1 MYRALREILSSSAAP
16 RTLAVCTAH
25 YYSGQLWCQWV
36 WRGNGWIAAPWM
48 SSRLEPHVDRDATPQ
63 YTRLFVARSALHSF
77 GLSQLLRM
85 CRPRRAPLGNWNS
98 RFKAVEIVLV
108 YSYAWLFASEH
119 SPTRTR
125 IRYIKYG
132 YRTCDYVRTFQNETW
147 AAYRAYAW
155 AMVSTTTSTSG
166 PIPAIQHMMITSV
179 VPCTASPSFTK
190 IRPHNVFA
198 VRR

>member
-1 MYRALREILSSSAAP
+1 MYRALLEILSSSAAP

-36 WRGNGWIAAPWM
+36 WRGNGWTVAPWM

-108 YSYAWLFASEH
+108 VNSYAWLFASEH

-125 IRYIKYG
+125 MRYIKYG
-132 YRTCDYVRTFQNETW
+132 YRTCDYVRTFQN
-147 AAYRAYAW
+147 
-155 AMVSTTTSTSG
+155 
-166 PIPAIQHMMITSV
+166 
-179 VPCTASPSFTK
+179 VPCIRLSYGFDDFLHFWTHPSNPAHDDNQCCSLYCF
-190 IRPHNVFA
+190 PEFHENPPA
-198 VRR
+198 

>member
-1 MYRALREILSSSAAP
+1 MAGSRHRGWVLDWNRMWIEMPRHNIRDCSSP
-16 RTLAVCTAH
+16 D
-25 YYSGQLWCQWV
+25 Q
-36 WRGNGWIAAPWM
+36 
-48 SSRLEPHVDRDATPQ
+48 
-63 YTRLFVARSALHSF
+63 HSI

-166 PIPAIQHMMITSV
+166 PIPAIQHMITSV